1 MGGFALKLI
10 ALDIRGFKSFPEPTH
25 IQFHEGITAI
35 VGPNGSGKSNIADA
49 LLWVLGEQ
57 SVKSLRGGK
66 MQDLI
71 FSGTEHRKAQA
82 YAEVILTLD
91 NSDHELNVDYDTVEI
106 KRRLYRTGESE
117 YAINQ
122 KTCRLKD
129 IIDLLLDSGLGKNGY
144 SLVGQGR
151 IDELLSSR
159 YEDRRAIFDEAAGI
173 SKYRK
178 RKEEAEQK
186 LHYTEDNLLRIQDI
200 QREISTQL
208 QSLEKQA
215 ELAKKYLQLN
225 SELTTL
231 DLDRIYYNLHD
242 YAEKSTK
249 LQSDIAILNQQIQ
262 TEEARKAELLEA
274 NLHLQTEKN
283 EMQAALEAIRA
294 ENEHLAL
301 HAAELKQQ
309 IEISKLNTHKL
320 AESQLEKEKE
330 IEEFQEEIAN
340 LTEKEQSEQAKKN
353 KVNSEISSLVN
364 ELSKWQNEFGSFLA
378 DNAQAESK
386 WQKAQTALTSEQ
398 AAYWQKQSELAD
410 LQAKESAVKSQ
421 LHVQADNCANLEKE
435 LKQADKD
442 FTNLANDVEKAK
454 AKELAAQAD
463 FNQASTSYNE
473 HKVKLQTEA
482 KALSE
487 KEAAFN
493 TLVYREHGL
502 KQAFDNYE
510 GFNQSVRQLLTY
522 VRRQGLYSKEQVC
535 GSLADLIT
543 IPNEY
548 AQAIDSVLG
557 QSIQN
562 IVTDTAQTAA
572 ELIDLLKQ
580 KHFGRANFLP
590 LDNLRIKEIERNDL
604 ARMQKVPGF
613 KGVAADLLTFA
624 AEYKPAVYY
633 RLARIV
639 VADNLSTARELA
651 KLCDRRYLIVT
662 LDGDQISVGGAM
674 SGGEKQ
680 RNSASMLLI
689 TRKQEIEQLR
699 LEIAKQDKLLKAQ
712 QAAYNTAM
720 QQLGDKELAVTKQKQ
735 ALDDCHVKTLTKK
748 QNLEQQTL
756 YKRNL
761 EQKLAEQK
769 KLMLQAKSDYEA
781 KYSDLPAIIAA
792 QKQALADLQLREANL
807 QTEREALN
815 EQNQLSA
822 SKQAKLHQYEL
833 ALTEQ
838 RSALKLA
845 DELLH
850 NITGQKHNLQTK
862 LTATF
867 ELLEVLK
874 SDQDNLCKS
883 ENQWQVDL
891 DKTLFDL
898 NASKQKLQAKIS
910 SLSELESNNAGSF
923 AKLNDIHALLSK
935 LNAQQ
940 VRLQSQLEKEELKRR
955 QLLQELWENYS
966 KSLNDLPEKLNPNYQ
981 PKRDEAKIRNLRAE
995 IKELGPVNVEAI
1007 EQFTELKQRYDFIE
1021 QQRSDI
1027 IAGKKELDQ
1036 LIVQI
1041 TTAMQSKFA
1050 ESFAL
1055 IRENFQAIFVKLFG
1069 GGQGEILLDESADIL
1084 TANIEIKAC
1093 PPGKRM
1099 QNMLLL
1105 SGGERCLTAIA
1116 LLFAIQELKPSA
1128 FCVLDE
1134 VEAALDDAN
1143 IFRFTEFLQKQAEK
1157 TQFIIVTHR
1166 KSTMAACERIYGVTM
1181 QERGVSQVL
1190 TLALA
1195 SDKAKFSQ
1203 MIE

>member
-1 MGGFALKLI
+1 MKLI
-10 ALDIRGFKSFPEPTH
+10 ALDIHGFKSFPESTH

-91 NSDHELNVDYDTVEI
+91 NSDHELNIDYETVAI

-122 KTCRLKD
+122 KNCRLKD
-129 IIDLLLDSGLGKNGY
+129 IVDLLLDSGLGKNGY

-151 IDELLSSR
+151 IDELLSAR

-186 LHYTEDNLLRIQDI
+186 LRYTEDNLLRIQDI
-200 QREISTQL
+200 QREISAQMQTL
-208 QSLEKQA
+208 SKQA
-215 ELAKKYLQLN
+215 EVATTYIQLHD
-225 SELTTL
+225 ELTSL
-231 DLDRIYYNLHD
+231 DLDRIYHELSAYN
-242 YAEKSTK
+242 EKSVS
-249 LQSDIAILNQQIQ
+249 LQDDIDVLSQQIA
-262 TEEARKAELLEA
+262 TEEKAKAELLASNSLLEDQKA
-274 NLHLQTEKN
+274 EIQT
-283 EMQAALEAIRA
+283 ALDLVRS
-294 ENEHLAL
+294 ENEQLAF
-301 HAAELKQQ
+301 HVAELKQNL
-309 IEISKLNTHKL
+309 ELLNLNRSKFAQSHN
-320 AESQLEKEKE
+320 
-330 IEEFQEEIAN
+330 
-340 LTEKEQSEQAKKN
+340 EKEQAILDFAKEIASLEEKEAAEQAN
-353 KVNSEISSLVN
+353 KENVNAEIASLSS
-364 ELSKWQNEFGSFLA
+364 ELSKWQNEFGSFLKHSSE
-378 DNAQAESK
+378 AENK
-386 WQKAQTALTSEQ
+386 WQLAQTKLNNEQ
-398 AAYWQKQSELAD
+398 TAYWQENVKIAD
-410 LQAKESAVKSQ
+410 LQAKQAAVKSQ
-421 LHVQADNCANLEKE
+421 LSVQAVNCADLAKE
-435 LKQADKD
+435 LKQ
-442 FTNLANDVEKAK
+442 LEKEYTEK
-454 AKELAAQAD
+454 TEQLTKTENKE
-463 FNQASTSYNE
+463 ASARTELNNIIASYNQLKE
-473 HKVKLQTEA
+473 ALKIEA
-482 KALSE
+482 KDVSDE
-487 KEAAFN
+487 EAKLN
-493 TLVYREHGL
+493 TLLYREHGL
-502 KQAFDNYE
+502 KQACANYE

-522 VRRQGLYSKEQVC
+522 IRRQSLYSQEQVC

-543 IPNEY
+543 IPANY
-548 AQAIDSVLG
+548 AYAIDSVLG

-562 IVTDTAQTAA
+562 IVTDTAQTASD
-572 ELIDLLKQ
+572 LINLLKQ
-580 KHFGRANFLP
+580 KRFGRANFLP
-590 LDNLRIKEIERNDL
+590 LDNLRTRKIDEHDL
-604 ARMQKVPGF
+604 LRFQKLAGF
-613 KGVAADLLTFA
+613 KGIAADLVSCEA
-624 AEYKPAVYY
+624 KYQIAVDY
-633 RLARIV
+633 RLGRIV

-651 KLCDRRYLIVT
+651 NLCDRRYLIVT

-680 RNSASMLLI
+680 KNSASLLLI
-689 TRKQEIEQLR
+689 TRQQEIKALAK
-699 LEIAKQDKLLKAQ
+699 EIAQQSKLLQNK
-712 QAAYNTAM
+712 QASYQANM
-720 QQLGDKELAVTKQKQ
+720 QKFSDSELALTKQKQ
-735 ALDDCHVKTLTKK
+735 ICDDYHVQTLTKK
-748 QNLEQQTL
+748 QALEQLVQQ
-756 YKRNL
+756 KHNL
-761 EQKLAEQK
+761 ANKLAEQEK
-769 KLMLQAKSDYEA
+769 VLLKAEAEYKQNYSSLPEALAKQE
-781 KYSDLPAIIAA
+781 
-792 QKQALADLQLREANL
+792 QVFADLQTREL
-807 QTEREALN
+807 KLKLEREELN
-815 EQNQLSA
+815 KQNQLSTDTQ
-822 SKQAKLHQYEL
+822 SKLHQCEL

-838 RSALKLA
+838 KSALKLSN
-845 DELLH
+845 ELLL
-850 NITGQKHNLQTK
+850 NLAEQKASLQTK
-862 LTATF
+862 LLSTKG
-867 ELLEVLK
+867 LLDVLQA
-874 SDQDNLCKS
+874 DIDNLAQNEIKWQS
-883 ENQWQVDL
+883 ELASSEQAF
-891 DKTLFDL
+891 TI
-898 NASKQKLQAKIS
+898 SKQKLQAKTDE
-910 SLSELESNNAGSF
+910 LKELENSNSGSF

-935 LNAQQ
+935 LNAQLA
-940 VRLQSQLEKEELKRR
+940 RLQSQVEKEELKRR

-966 KSLNDLPEKLNPNYQ
+966 KSLNDLPAKLNPNYS
-981 PKRDEAKIRNLRAE
+981 PKKDEARIRDLRAQ

-1007 EQFTELKQRYDFIE
+1007 EQYAELKERYDFIE
-1021 QQRSDI
+1021 GQRSDI
-1027 IAGKKELDQ
+1027 IAGKKELDA

-1041 TTAMQSKFA
+1041 TEAMQSRFA
-1050 ESFAL
+1050 ESFNL